1 MCNPIGKLAGKALSP
16 LSLPLRLME
25 KNKLK
30 PKDFATGG
38 ASLLIGGDKYK
49 NRTVNDAAPTTTPA
63 VSRTN
68 QYGITD
74 NLL

>member
-1 MCNPIGKLAGKALSP
+1 MGTKLGGFP
-16 LSLPLRLME
+16 SLLMK
-25 KNKLK
+25 KNKLR
-30 PKDFATGG
+30 PKDFTTGG

-49 NRTVNDAAPTTTPA
+49 NRTVNDAAPTTPA

>member
-1 MCNPIGKLAGKALSP
+1 MCNPIGKLAGKLANP

-38 ASLLIGGDKYK
+38 ASLLIGGDKFK
-49 NRTVNDAAPTTTPA
+49 NRTVNNAAPTT

>member
-1 MCNPIGKLAGKALSP
+1 MCNPLAEMGTKLGGLP
-16 LSLPLRLME
+16 SLLMK
-25 KNKLK
+25 KNKLR
-30 PKDFATGG
+30 PKDIASGG
-38 ASLLIGGDKYK
+38 ATLFIGGDKYK
-49 NRTVNDAAPTTTPA
+49 NRTVNAAAPTTTPA

>member
-1 MCNPIGKLAGKALSP
+1 MCNPIGKLVGKVAKP
-16 LSLPLRLME
+16 LSLPMRLME

-38 ASLLIGGDKYK
+38 ASLLIGGDKFK
-49 NRTVNDAAPTTTPA
+49 DRTVNDAAPTTPA

>member
-1 MCNPIGKLAGKALSP
+1 MCNPIGKLAGKLANP

-38 ASLLIGGDKYK
+38 ASLLIGGDKFK
-49 NRTVNDAAPTTTPA
+49 NRTVNNAAPKT

>member
-1 MCNPIGKLAGKALSP
+1 MCSAIGKLVGKVAKP
-16 LSLPLRLME
+16 FNPLRLMK

-49 NRTVNDAAPTTTPA
+49 NRTVNDAAPSP
-63 VSRTN
+63 TN
-68 QYGITD
+68 TNTGLTSE

>member
-1 MCNPIGKLAGKALSP
+1 MCNPIGKLAGKLANP

-38 ASLLIGGDKYK
+38 ASLLIGGDKFK
-49 NRTVNDAAPTTTPA
+49 NRTVNNAAPTKPA

>member
-1 MCNPIGKLAGKALSP
+1 MCNPIGK
-16 LSLPLRLME
+16 
-25 KNKLK
+25 
-30 PKDFATGG
+30 
-38 ASLLIGGDKYK
+38 
-49 NRTVNDAAPTTTPA
+49 DAAPTTPA